1 MLPQIYLS
9 HKIFTNGREK
19 WTNDNI
25 NNKLIIY
32 ILSICIIHIYYR

>member
-1 MLPQIYLS
+1 MHPQIYLS
-9 HKIFTNGREK
+9 NKIFTNGGKK

-32 ILSICIIHIYYR
+32 ILSVCIIHI

>member
-25 NNKLIIY
+25 NKLIIY